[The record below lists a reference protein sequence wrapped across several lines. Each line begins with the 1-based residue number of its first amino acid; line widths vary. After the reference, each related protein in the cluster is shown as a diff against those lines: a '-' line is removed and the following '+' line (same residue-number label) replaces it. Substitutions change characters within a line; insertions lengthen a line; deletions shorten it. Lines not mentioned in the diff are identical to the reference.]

1 MGSVGSAQFQI
12 FPCSSL
18 HFFSRS
24 RGPLRRTLNVNYRV
38 LIHCTCHFQAVPSS
52 LFILASSVCK
62 PLQCL
67 ISALTQG
74 GEGGHLFSLTCSVI
88 LLRGRDTANK
98 CHWRVCVG
106 RAPSVWTTLGL
117 PQLKEACAS
126 RVYTAQAPGFSA
138 RVLSQAGP
146 EFCALPR
153 SKLLRF
159 SVLHKGTDLVGSA
172 FCALPRCDSSGDQM
186 LGECTVPGELRVL
199 ISSLVLATWFPRCA
213 VRALSRVC
221 RVSPLGSG
229 SQAATLLVDVSH
241 PGSQENVVS
250 N

>member
-1 MGSVGSAQFQI
+1 MSLACVGSA
-12 FPCSSL
+12 C
-18 HFFSRS
+18 
-24 RGPLRRTLNVNYRV
+24 
-38 LIHCTCHFQAVPSS
+38 
-52 LFILASSVCK
+52 
-62 PLQCL
+62 
-67 ISALTQG
+67 
-74 GEGGHLFSLTCSVI
+74 
-88 LLRGRDTANK
+88 
-98 CHWRVCVG
+98 
-106 RAPSVWTTLGL
+106 SVWTTLGL
-117 PQLKEACAS
+117 PQLQAVCVS
-126 RVYTAQAPGFSA
+126 RVYTAQAPGCSA
-138 RVLSQAGP
+138 GALSKAGLV
-146 EFCALPR
+146 FHVLPR

-213 VRALSRVC
+213 VRALSQVC

>member
-1 MGSVGSAQFQI
+1 MGSVQFQI

-18 HFFSRS
+18 YLFSRS
-24 RGPLRRTLNVNYRV
+24 RGPLRCTLNVNYRV

-98 CHWRVCVG
+98 YHWRVCVG

-138 RVLSQAGP
+138 RVLSQVGP

-159 SVLHKGTDLVGSA
+159 SGTPQRHGLGWACILCPHLS
-172 FCALPRCDSSGDQM
+172 SSGDQV
-186 LGECTVPGELRVL
+186 LGEHTVPGGPCVL
-199 ISSLVLATWFPRCA
+199 ITSLIPATH
-213 VRALSRVC
+213 S
-221 RVSPLGSG
+221 
-229 SQAATLLVDVSH
+229 
-241 PGSQENVVS
+241 
-250 N
+250 